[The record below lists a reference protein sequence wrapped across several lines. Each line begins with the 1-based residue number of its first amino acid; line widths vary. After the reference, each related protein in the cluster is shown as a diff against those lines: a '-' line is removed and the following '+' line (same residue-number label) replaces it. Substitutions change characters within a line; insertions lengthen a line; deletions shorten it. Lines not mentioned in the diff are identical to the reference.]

1 MQLYIIKKKIKGFIN
16 TPVLTFPH
24 VCLAY
29 ISDLYFKP
37 PLDGSKQMWH
47 THCILSYPGL
57 VLQAKK
63 SKQQQDIYI
72 LALQQ
77 R

>member
-1 MQLYIIKKKIKGFIN
+1 MYDM
-16 TPVLTFPH
+16 
-24 VCLAY
+24 AY